1 MMDLIYGMIF
11 LIPLNALVFWKGEEG
26 KFLWVI
32 PAFADTIIG
41 LLFMVGVTQWTVIWI
56 IGFAIIIL
64 GLYCFYQFI
73 EWGVGM
79 NKKRTRKG

>member
-11 LIPLNALVFWKGEEG
+11 LIPLNALVFWKGEER

-64 GLYCFYQFI
+64 GLYCFVEFI
-73 EWGVGM
+73 VWGLEM
-79 NKKRTRKG
+79 QKRRNKRG